1 MTTEELNGLLGSMRC
16 DFNTLAKIT
25 DNLSAL
31 HEKGMEKLRAAESAE
46 NDDDA
51 AERLEEAV
59 ICMREASHQCDRI
72 SVDYWKGVLGQK
84 KSTLTQLFD
93 TLALVNDAA
102 LRMRDIDIKKGQELP
117 NVVYWHMRQAK
128 SHLEIVQ
135 SHLTILV
142 RDYRKEDYRKE
153 RHGADTK

>member
-1 MTTEELNGLLGSMRC
+1 MTTKELNRLLGSMRC

-25 DNLSAL
+25 GNLSAL

-46 NDDDA
+46 NDNDA

-59 ICMREASHQCDRI
+59 ICMREASHQCERI
-72 SVDYWKGVLGQK
+72 SIDYWKGVFGQK

-102 LRMRDIDIKKGQELP
+102 LRMRDIKDGQELP

-142 RDYRKEDYRKE
+142 RDYRREDCRKG

>member
-59 ICMREASHQCDRI
+59 ICMREVIHQCDRI

-102 LRMRDIDIKKGQELP
+102 WSVRDIKDGQELP

-142 RDYRKEDYRKE
+142 RDYRKEDWRKE
-153 RHGADTK
+153 RHGAGTK

>member
-1 MTTEELNGLLGSMRC
+1 MTTKELNGLLGSMRC

-72 SVDYWKGVLGQK
+72 SIDYWKGVLGQK

-102 LRMRDIDIKKGQELP
+102 LRMRDIKEDQEFLDD
-117 NVVYWHMRQAK
+117 VYWHMLQAK
-128 SHLEIVQ
+128 TYLAVVQ
-135 SHLTILV
+135 SHLTTV
-142 RDYRKEDYRKE
+142 VQDYNKEDYRKE

>member
-1 MTTEELNGLLGSMRC
+1 MTTKELNGLLGSMRC
-16 DFNTLAKIT
+16 DLNTLANIT
-25 DNLSAL
+25 GKLSAL
-31 HEKGMEKLRAAESAE
+31 HEKGMEKLKAAESAE

-59 ICMREASHQCDRI
+59 ICMREASHQCERI
-72 SVDYWKGVLGQK
+72 SIDYWKGVFGQK

-102 LRMRDIDIKKGQELP
+102 LRMRDIKESQEFP

-142 RDYRKEDYRKE
+142 RDYHKEDCRKE

>member
-1 MTTEELNGLLGSMRC
+1 MTTKELNGLLGSMRC
-16 DFNTLAKIT
+16 DFNKLAKIT
-25 DNLSAL
+25 DNLNAL

-59 ICMREASHQCDRI
+59 ICMREASHQCERI
-72 SVDYWKGVLGQK
+72 SIDYWKGVFGQK

-102 LRMRDIDIKKGQELP
+102 LRMHDIKEGQEFLDD
-117 NVVYWHMRQAK
+117 VYWHMLKAK
-128 SHLEIVQ
+128 TYLAVVQ
-135 SHLTILV
+135 SHLTTAV
-142 RDYRKEDYRKE
+142 QDYNKENYRKE
-153 RHGADTK
+153 RDGTGTK

>member
-1 MTTEELNGLLGSMRC
+1 MTTKELNGLLGSMRC
-16 DFNTLAKIT
+16 DLNTLAEIT
-25 DNLSAL
+25 GNLSAL
-31 HEKGMEKLRAAESAE
+31 HEKGMEKLKAAESAE
-46 NDDDA
+46 KDDDA

-102 LRMRDIDIKKGQELP
+102 LRMRDIKVGQELP

-142 RDYRKEDYRKE
+142 RDSRKEDCRKE
-153 RHGADTK
+153 RHGTGAK